1 MQAELI
7 IQQPSGSVRFGLEK
21 GLHGL
26 AGVTAGYP
34 VLVPPAQASP
44 PPELIIE
51 WDPSLRTLMWREAS
65 ASRGRSQAL
74 RSGESFSHANLTFAF
89 SLKWEAPAVDGAP
102 CESFILVPSKIYQ
115 FGRGASEAPDPA
127 AVHVALD
134 PQDRSISKV
143 HARLSLENGD
153 WMLSDHSST
162 ETLLNGE
169 PFTRAKLI
177 FGDRFKIGDYVFEF
191 RGSRIERVDHSDSG
205 RIEARNLSVIVKD
218 RQTGKPLHILNEVGL
233 RIGTGDFIGIL
244 GGSGSGK
251 STLLNALCGIRPADR
266 GKVFIGGIENSLLNQ
281 LRPGAIGFVPQD
293 DIVHPELVVRDA
305 FYLAARLRLRLE
317 GKQRKALVERTIE
330 LLGLA
335 EHAGKRVYHL
345 SGGQRKRVSIGI
357 ELLSKPSVL
366 FLDEP
371 SSGLDPAT
379 EESLMELLQ
388 SLTLTNLTVV
398 CTTHVLQKAY
408 LFDRL
413 VFVHGGRVIFEGN
426 SSQARDFFVNRAVD
440 LSESH
445 SGSHANLGITKS
457 PLEKIYSE
465 VLRGTKSAAEWEND
479 FKQWSGYQPPAATGV
494 ESAAPPVLSQTGVK
508 RVPARSRFLTLLV
521 RQWKV
526 LIADW
531 LNLAFLFC
539 QVIMIGLLIALVS
552 DEFGFRMFLGLIAT
566 MWFGCSNGAQQIV
579 GELPIVKREQIC
591 GLGRNVY
598 LSSKFAFQGFISCVQ
613 GLLLFAIIIPI
624 GYMIHPIDFS
634 ADNFKELYRMRHE
647 QATEQA
653 IIEANVKMPAASDSA
668 SSAAVELDS
677 NGNPI
682 NLTDTDPLP
691 VEKDANGNII
701 NGADDG
707 KPAPQAKDVSQ
718 LGWFDRVKFKCKLK
732 VIVPPL
738 CVAATAAKWF
748 VMEDSLIESGERPQN
763 DDKGNQL
770 TMNGK
775 PQIYP
780 AISVWWVL
788 LVNVMLKVAAFFG
801 AALVGVSLGLAVS
814 AWVRSPTQAVMWVPL
829 LLIPQILFGGY
840 VVTLPKMSPVV
851 RWISNAFPSHACQ
864 RIIDVS
870 NLYGR
875 ATPFVTN
882 LTKHPMFLTGA
893 AEPEEIKWTD
903 PQGNKVS
910 ENFDRESYVN
920 TSWQNLAVIPGQL
933 GQHKKVW
940 EVAGADANGSE
951 IKRKRDTIER
961 RGDVRYSKG
970 TPFLF
975 TFPAVAASWILIA
988 WVFFC
993 YAFALLGIHRKT
1005 HG

>member
-7 IQQPSGSVRFGLEK
+7 IKQPSGGVRFSLEK
-21 GLHGL
+21 GMHGV

-34 VLVPPAQASP
+34 VLVPPTQTSP

-74 RSGESFSHANLTFAF
+74 RSGESFSYANLTFAF
-89 SLKWEAPAVDGAP
+89 SLKWDAPAVDGAP
-102 CESFILVPSKIYQ
+102 RESFILFPSKIYQ

-143 HARLSLENGD
+143 HARLCLENGD

-191 RGSRIERVDHSDSG
+191 RGSQIERVDHSDSG

-266 GKVFIGGIENSLLNQ
+266 GNVFIGGIENSLLNQ

-440 LSESH
+440 LSDSH
-445 SGSHANLGITKS
+445 SGSHASLGITKS

-465 VLRGTKSAAEWEND
+465 VLRGKKSAAEWEND
-479 FKQWSGYQPPAATGV
+479 FKQWSGYHASAAGGV
-494 ESAAPPVLSQTGVK
+494 ETAAPPVLSQTGVK

-539 QVIMIGLLIALVS
+539 QVVMIGLLIALVS

-634 ADNFKELYRMRHE
+634 ADNFKELYRMRL
-647 QATEQA
+647 EQA
-653 IIEANVKMPAASDSA
+653 IEQAGFKEAPAATAEAYADEPST
-668 SSAAVELDS
+668 AVEKDS
-677 NGNPI
+677 NGNP
-682 NLTDTDPLP
+682 
-691 VEKDANGNII
+691 
-701 NGADDG
+701 
-707 KPAPQAKDVSQ
+707 
-718 LGWFDRVKFKCKLK
+718 VKFSEEEQSHTSKQSAKSKVPTWYQRLRIAPSLK
-732 VIVPPL
+732 
-738 CVAATAAKWF
+738 VAATAAKWF
-748 VMEDSLIESGERPQN
+748 VMEDSFIESGERPQN
-763 DDKGNQL
+763 DEKGNQL
-770 TMNGK
+770 TMDGK

-840 VVTLPKMSPVV
+840 VVTLPKMSPLV

-882 LTKHPMFLTGA
+882 LTKHPVFLTGA

-920 TSWQNLAVIPGQL
+920 TSWQNLAVIPEQL

-975 TFPAVAASWILIA
+975 TFPAVAASWILIT

>member
-7 IQQPSGSVRFGLEK
+7 INQPSGGVRFNLEK
-21 GLHGL
+21 GMHGV
-26 AGVTAGYP
+26 AGVAAGYP
-34 VLVPPAQASP
+34 ILVIPTNPNP
-44 PPELIIE
+44 VPELIIE

-65 ASRGRSQAL
+65 APRGRNQAL

-89 SLKWEAPAVDGAP
+89 SLKWDSPIVDGSQR
-102 CESFILVPSKIYQ
+102 ESFPLFPSKSYQ
-115 FGRGASEAPDPA
+115 FGRGASEAPDLTA
-127 AVHVALD
+127 IHVALD

-143 HARLSLENGD
+143 HARLCLENGD

-191 RGSRIERVDHSDSG
+191 RGSQIERVDHSDSG

-218 RQTGKPLHILNEVGL
+218 RLTGNPLHILNEVGL

-335 EHAGKRVYHL
+335 EHASKRVYHL

-440 LSESH
+440 LSDSH
-445 SGSHANLGITKS
+445 SGSHASLGITKS

-479 FKQWSGYQPPAATGV
+479 FKQWSGYQPPPAVGV
-494 ESAAPPVLSQTGVK
+494 ADAPRPVLAKAGVK
-508 RVPARSRFLTLLV
+508 RVPARSRFFTLLV
-521 RQWKV
+521 RQWKI
-526 LIADW
+526 LGADW

-539 QVIMIGLLIALVS
+539 QVVMIGLLIALVS

-613 GLLLFAIIIPI
+613 GLLLFAIIIPV
-624 GYMIHPIDFS
+624 GHLIHPIDFS
-634 ADNFKELYRMRHE
+634 ADNFKELYRMRLE
-647 QATEQA
+647 QAGLK
-653 IIEANVKMPAASDSA
+653 EAPAATEDEYA
-668 SSAAVELDS
+668 DEPFTAVEKDS
-677 NGNPI
+677 NGNTI
-682 NLTDTDPLP
+682 S
-691 VEKDANGNII
+691 VSE
-701 NGADDG
+701 DDKAPAKSKETA
-707 KPAPQAKDVSQ
+707 KPKGPTWYHRLMVA
-718 LGWFDRVKFKCKLK
+718 
-732 VIVPPL
+732 PPL
-738 CVAATAAKWF
+738 KVAATAAKWF
-748 VMEDSLIESGERPQN
+748 VMEDSFIESGERPQN
-763 DDKGNQL
+763 DEKGNQL
-770 TMNGK
+770 TMAGK

-780 AISVWWVL
+780 AISVWKVL
-788 LVNVMLKVAAFFG
+788 SVNVMLKLAAFFG

-840 VVTLPKMSPVV
+840 VVTLPKMSQLV
-851 RWISNAFPSHACQ
+851 RSISNAFPSHACQ

-882 LTKHPMFLTGA
+882 LTKHPVFLTGA
-893 AEPEEIKWTD
+893 AEPEEIKWSDTK
-903 PQGNKVS
+903 GNKIS

-920 TSWQNLAVIPGQL
+920 TSWQNLAVIPEKL
-933 GQHKKVW
+933 GQHKKAW
-940 EVAGADANGSE
+940 EVAGTDSYGSE
-951 IKRKRDTIER
+951 IKRKRDTIEN

-970 TPFLF
+970 IPFLF

-988 WVFFC
+988 WVCFC
-993 YAFALLGIHRKT
+993 YLFALLGIHRKT

>member
-7 IQQPSGSVRFGLEK
+7 IRQASGVRRFSLEK
-21 GLHGL
+21 GSYGISGL
-26 AGVTAGYP
+26 AQRAI
-34 VLVPPAQASP
+34 VLGLVGAPGPAP
-44 PPELIIE
+44 DLLID
-51 WDPSLRTLMWREAS
+51 WDPALRTLTWREAG
-65 ASRGRSQAL
+65 APRSRGQAL
-74 RSGESFSHANLTFAF
+74 RPGEAFALEDLTFAF
-89 SLKWEAPAVDGAP
+89 SLKWDSPVLGNTP
-102 CESFILVPSKIYQ
+102 CEGFALGSAHAYL
-115 FGRGASEAPDPA
+115 FGRGPGDAADPA
-127 AVHVALD
+127 TMHVALD
-134 PQDRSISKV
+134 AQDRTISKL
-143 HARLSLENGD
+143 HARLELENGD

-191 RGSRIERVDHSDSG
+191 RGAQIERVDHSDSG
-205 RIEARNLSVIVKD
+205 RIEAEHLAVVVKD
-218 RQTGKPLHILNEVGL
+218 RQTGNPLRILNDVGL

-251 STLLNALCGIRPADR
+251 STLLNALCGIRPADQ
-266 GKVFIGGIENSLLNQ
+266 GKVTIGGIENSLLNK
-281 LRPGAIGFVPQD
+281 LRPGAIGYVPQD

-317 GKQRKALVERTIE
+317 NKQRKALVERTIE
-330 LLGLA
+330 LLGLT
-335 EHAGKRVYHL
+335 EHADKRVYHL

-357 ELLSKPSVL
+357 ELLSKPSVM

-426 SSQARDFFVNRAVD
+426 SAQARDFFVKRAAD

-445 SGSHANLGITKS
+445 TGSRSSLGITKS

-465 VLRGTKSAAEWEND
+465 VLRGTKSAAQWEAE
-479 FKQWSGYQPPAATGV
+479 FKAWPGHQAPGITGIG
-494 ESAAPPVLSQTGVK
+494 EDAPGLPQGRVK
-508 RVPARSRFLTLLV
+508 RVSAAARFVTLLV
-521 RQWKV
+521 RQWKI
-526 LIADW
+526 LGADW

-539 QVIMIGLLIALVS
+539 QVILISLLIALVS

-566 MWFGCSNGAQQIV
+566 MWFGCSNGAQQII

-613 GLLLFAIIIPI
+613 GMLLLLIIIPL
-624 GYMIHPIDFS
+624 GHAIHPINFDAKNFS
-634 ADNFKELYRMRHE
+634 ELYVMRLIQE
-647 QATEQA
+647 GRYP
-653 IIEANVKMPAASDSA
+653 KPPS
-668 SSAAVELDS
+668 L
-677 NGNPI
+677 
-682 NLTDTDPLP
+682 
-691 VEKDANGNII
+691 
-701 NGADDG
+701 DDG
-707 KPAPQAKDVSQ
+707 GAADAFVAVGDDDAKAPATKAQVPKPPGVVKCFCAAPPVWLAV
-718 LGWFDRVKFKCKLK
+718 
-732 VIVPPL
+732 
-738 CVAATAAKWF
+738 TAAKWL
-748 VMEDSLIESGERPQN
+748 VMEDSFIESGARPINNAEGMPVLGADGQA
-763 DDKGNQL
+763 L
-770 TMNGK
+770 T
-775 PQIYP
+775 YP
-780 AISVWWVL
+780 AIAPWRVLFIGVL
-788 LVNVMLKVAAFFG
+788 LKVLAFFG

-840 VVTLPKMSPVV
+840 VVTLPKMSPLV
-851 RWISNAFPSHACQ
+851 RAISVAFPSHACQ
-864 RIIDVS
+864 RVIDVS

-875 ATPFVTN
+875 ATPYVTN
-882 LTKHPMFLTGA
+882 LTKQPVFLTGA
-893 AEPEEIKWTD
+893 AEPEDITWSAHGSKL
-903 PQGNKVS
+903 S
-910 ENFDRESYVN
+910 ESFDRESYVN
-920 TSWQNLAVIPGQL
+920 TSWQNLAVRAERL

-940 EVAGADANGSE
+940 EVAGTDASGSE
-951 IKRKRDTIER
+951 IKRKRDTVES

-975 TFPAVAASWILIA
+975 TFPAVVAAWILIA
-988 WVFFC
+988 WIGLC
-993 YAFALLGIHRKT
+993 YGFALFGIHRKT

>member
-7 IQQPSGSVRFGLEK
+7 IKHPSGSERFNLEK
-21 GLHGL
+21 GTHGVAGL
-26 AGVTAGYP
+26 AFKRP
-34 VLVPPAQASP
+34 VLVPATGANPAP
-44 PPELIIE
+44 DLLIE

-65 ASRGRSQAL
+65 APRTRSQAL
-74 RSGESFSHANLTFAF
+74 RSGESFSLDDLTFTF
-89 SLKWEAPAVDGAP
+89 SLKWDAPVVAATP
-102 CESFILVPSKIYQ
+102 CVTFAIDPAKAYL
-115 FGRGASEAPDPA
+115 FGRGSSEAPEAA
-127 AVHVALD
+127 AVQVALD
-134 PQDRSISKV
+134 IQDRTISKL
-143 HARLSLENGD
+143 HARLCFDNAD
-153 WMLSDHSST
+153 WILSDHSST

-191 RGSRIERVDHSDSG
+191 RGSQIERVDHSDSG
-205 RIEARNLSVIVKD
+205 RIEAHNLSVIVKD
-218 RQTGKPLHILNEVGL
+218 RQTGNPLHILNEVGL

-266 GKVFIGGIENSLLNQ
+266 GKVSIGGIENSLLNA

-317 GKQRKALVERTIE
+317 DKQRKALVERTIE

-335 EHAGKRVYHL
+335 DHASKRVYHL

-357 ELLSKPSVL
+357 ELLSKPSVM

-426 SSQARDFFVNRAVD
+426 SSQARDFFVKRAAD
-440 LSESH
+440 LSDSH
-445 SGSHANLGITKS
+445 SGSRSTLGITKS

-465 VLRGTKSAAEWEND
+465 VLRGTKSAVEWENE
-479 FKQWSGYQPPAATGV
+479 FKQWPGYQAPAALDSQQG
-494 ESAAPPVLSQTGVK
+494 PPPDITQTGVK
-508 RVPARSRFLTLLV
+508 RVPASSRFITLLV
-521 RQWKV
+521 RQWKI
-526 LIADW
+526 LGADW

-539 QVIMIGLLIALVS
+539 QVVMIGLLIALVS

-613 GLLLFAIIIPI
+613 GLLLFLIIVPI
-624 GYMIHPIDFS
+624 GHAIHPIDFS
-634 ADNFKELYRMRHE
+634 KDNFQNLYRMRLE
-647 QATEQA
+647 QAGLTA
-653 IIEANVKMPAASDSA
+653 TPAADSA
-668 SSAAVELDS
+668 TS
-677 NGNPI
+677 
-682 NLTDTDPLP
+682 
-691 VEKDANGNII
+691 
-701 NGADDG
+701 ADDAFTAVG
-707 KPAPQAKDVSQ
+707 DEADKKTASTEPAPQAKPPG
-718 LGWFDRVKFKCKLK
+718 LIKRL
-732 VIVPPL
+732 ITAPPL
-738 CVAATAAKWF
+738 WVAATAAKWF
-748 VMEDSLIESGERPQN
+748 VMEDSFIESGERPVN
-763 DDKGNQL
+763 DLKGEQVRDA
-770 TMNGK
+770 NGK
-775 PQIYP
+775 ALTFP
-780 AISVWWVL
+780 AISVWRVL
-788 LVNVMLKVAAFFG
+788 LVGVMLKLLAFFG

-840 VVTLPKMSPVV
+840 VVTLPKMSPLV
-851 RWISNAFPSHACQ
+851 RAISHAFPSHSCQ

-882 LTKHPMFLTGA
+882 LTKHPVFLTGA
-893 AEPEEIKWTD
+893 AEPEEISWNDHGTKI
-903 PQGNKVS
+903 S
-910 ENFDRESYVN
+910 ESFDRESYVN
-920 TSWQNLAVIPGQL
+920 TSWQNLAVIAERL
-933 GQHKKVW
+933 GQHKKIW
-940 EVAGADANGSE
+940 EIAGTDANGSD
-951 IKRKRDTIER
+951 IKRKRDTIES

-975 TFPAVAASWILIA
+975 TFPAVTAMWILIA
-988 WVFFC
+988 WVCFC
-993 YAFALLGIHRKT
+993 YGFALLGIHRKT
-1005 HG
+1005 NG

>member
-7 IQQPSGSVRFGLEK
+7 IKQPSGGVRFSLEK
-21 GLHGL
+21 GAHGL
-26 AGVTAGYP
+26 AGVAAGYP
-34 VLVPPAQASP
+34 ILVSPTSPDPA
-44 PPELIIE
+44 PELLIE

-65 ASRGRSQAL
+65 APRTRSQAL
-74 RSGESFSHANLTFAF
+74 RSGESFAYGNLTFTF
-89 SLKWEAPAVDGAP
+89 SLKWDSPVVTGLP
-102 CESFILVPSKIYQ
+102 CESFVLYLSKSYQ
-115 FGRGASEAPDPA
+115 FGRGANEAPDPTLI
-127 AVHVALD
+127 HVALD
-134 PQDRSISKV
+134 SQDRSISKI
-143 HARLSLENGD
+143 HARLCLENGD

-191 RGSRIERVDHSDSG
+191 RGGQIERVDHSDSG
-205 RIEARNLSVIVKD
+205 RIEARSLSVIVKD
-218 RQTGKPLHILNEVGL
+218 RQTGNPLHILNEVGL

-266 GKVFIGGIENSLLNQ
+266 GKVAIGGIENSLLNQ
-281 LRPGAIGFVPQD
+281 LRPGAIGYVPQD

-335 EHAGKRVYHL
+335 EHASKRVYHL

-357 ELLSKPSVL
+357 ELLSKPSVM

-440 LSESH
+440 LSDSH
-445 SGSHANLGITKS
+445 SASHSNLGITKS

-479 FKQWSGYQPPAATGV
+479 FKQWSGYQPPAAIVG
-494 ESAAPPVLSQTGVK
+494 EDAPRPVLSQTGVK

-521 RQWKV
+521 RQWKI
-526 LIADW
+526 LGADW

-598 LSSKFAFQGFISCVQ
+598 LSSKFAFQGFISCIQ
-613 GLLLFAIIIPI
+613 GLLLFTIIIPI
-624 GYMIHPIDFS
+624 GHAIHPIDF
-634 ADNFKELYRMRHE
+634 DKGNFQELYRARLE
-647 QATEQA
+647 QAGMQA
-653 IIEANVKMPAASDSA
+653 NTAASDEDLADEPFSA
-668 SSAAVELDS
+668 MEKDENGKTIESAA
-677 NGNPI
+677 
-682 NLTDTDPLP
+682 
-691 VEKDANGNII
+691 
-701 NGADDG
+701 DDKESG
-707 KPAPQAKDVSQ
+707 ENEGSAKPKPT
-718 LGWFDRVKFKCKLK
+718 GWFKRM
-732 VIVPPL
+732 VIAPPFWL
-738 CVAATAAKWF
+738 AATAAKWF
-748 VMEDSLIESGERPQN
+748 VMEDSFIESGERPIN
-763 DDKGNQL
+763 DAKGNQMIGADNQGL
-770 TMNGK
+770 FF
-775 PQIYP
+775 P
-780 AISVWWVL
+780 AISVWQVL
-788 LVNVMLKVAAFFG
+788 LINVMLKIMAFSG

-840 VVTLPKMSPVV
+840 VVTLPKMSPLV
-851 RWISNAFPSHACQ
+851 RTISIAFPSHACQ

-882 LTKHPMFLTGA
+882 LTKHPVFLTGA
-893 AEPEEIKWTD
+893 AEPEEIFWTD
-903 PQGNKVS
+903 DNGTKIS
-910 ENFDRESYVN
+910 ESFDRESYVN
-920 TSWQNLAVIPGQL
+920 TSWQNLAVVAERI
-933 GQHKKVW
+933 GQHKKIW
-940 EVAGADANGSE
+940 EVASVDANGSE
-951 IKRKRDTIER
+951 IKRKRDTIEC

-975 TFPAVAASWILIA
+975 TFPAVAAMWILIS
-988 WVFFC
+988 WVCFC
-993 YAFALLGIHRKT
+993 YIFALLGIHRKT